1 MKQYATFSI
10 ECTFTNESLV
20 GIYNDFREKCKKYC
34 IDEDMELYRI
44 PLGTK
49 TYDYAHELAL
59 KYPDK
64 RNDDEIMN
72 DKPVMYIDEIE
83 IFITYEKAD
92 YEKAVAYRVNF
103 WYLAY
108 DYEDGTPD
116 DFAGYCCDKPDW
128 SIQIGK
134 VQNRNYRIPKSEFGK
149 RKYAMMML
157 GYAVADE
164 VRDLLINSGL
174 ATERDFLEVITR
186 RGAHICW
193 QIMPEHEFSGF
204 MEENDGELIDTCQTC
219 GMKRYQPLH
228 EPYRMS
234 REQAEKLYGLNRTHE
249 MTGPIMEEG
258 TEVEGPKAEH
268 ILEPLYII
276 NREAYSVLHKNYPRM
291 QFVPIFA
298 KK

>member
-1 MKQYATFSI
+1 MKQNATFSI
-10 ECTFTNESLV
+10 ECTLTNESLV
-20 GIYNDFREKCKKYC
+20 RIYNDFREKCKKYC
-34 IDEDMELYRI
+34 IDEDMQLYRI

-72 DKPVMYIDEIE
+72 DSPVMYIREHGILETIYD
-83 IFITYEKAD
+83 KAD
-92 YEKAVAYRVNF
+92 YEKAVAYMVDF
-103 WYLAY
+103 CYFAY

-128 SIQIGK
+128 SIKTGK

-186 RGAHICW
+186 RG
-193 QIMPEHEFSGF
+193 
-204 MEENDGELIDTCQTC
+204 
-219 GMKRYQPLH
+219 
-228 EPYRMS
+228 
-234 REQAEKLYGLNRTHE
+234 
-249 MTGPIMEEG
+249 
-258 TEVEGPKAEH
+258 
-268 ILEPLYII
+268 
-276 NREAYSVLHKNYPRM
+276 
-291 QFVPIFA
+291 
-298 KK
+298 